1 MRRWWTAVA
10 VGGLALLALTGC
22 GAPAGLDA
30 DLTDD
35 WPALAAPQGFT
46 PAAGVCH
53 ADVQDVGY
61 LSGYRPVDCA
71 RPHRAET
78 MHVGTFIG
86 AQARRSTPPA
96 GGTPEMLAA
105 HTECD
110 REVRRAV
117 GADWRSGRLG
127 LAVVF
132 PSPAAWTGGARWF
145 RCDLT
150 EVASIDESR
159 AVART
164 GSLTGALTRDTDLRL
179 RCFEPKVSGDEVEAM
194 VPVSCTARHHA
205 EFVGVWPATDISYAQ
220 LNRGDDRVHK
230 GCMGVLAK
238 YTGVPN
244 DGNLRFRAGSI
255 FYHPLERQWRDGNRG
270 VQCFLWVGDRN
281 LTRSLKG
288 VGTRG
293 LPVR

>member
-22 GAPAGLDA
+22 GAPAGLDV

-35 WPALAAPQGFT
+35 WPALAAPQGFV

-71 RPHRAET
+71 QSHRAET
-78 MHVGTFIG
+78 MHVGTFAG
-86 AQARRSTPPA
+86 AEARRSTPPA
-96 GGTPEMLAA
+96 GGTPAMLAA
-105 HTECD
+105 RAECD
-110 REVRRAV
+110 RAVRRAV

-132 PSPAAWTGGARWF
+132 PSAAAWTGGARWF

-159 AVART
+159 AVPRT
-164 GSLTGALTRDTDLRL
+164 GSLKGALTRDTDLRL
-179 RCFEPKVSGDEVEAM
+179 RCFEPKVKGDEVEAM
-194 VPVSCTARHHA
+194 APVSCTARHHA
-205 EFVGVWPATDISYAQ
+205 EFVGVWAATDLSYAQ

-255 FYHPLERQWRDGNRG
+255 FYHPLEREWRDGNRG

>member
-10 VGGLALLALTGC
+10 AGGLALLALTGC

-35 WPALAAPQGFT
+35 WPALAAPQGFV
-46 PAAGVCH
+46 PAAGICH

-61 LSGYRPVDCA
+61 LSGYRPVECA
-71 RPHRAET
+71 RSHRAET
-78 MHVGTFIG
+78 MHVGTFTG
-86 AQARRSTPPA
+86 TEARRSTPPS
-96 GGTPEMLAA
+96 GGTPAMLAA
-105 HTECD
+105 RAECD

-159 AVART
+159 AVPRT
-164 GSLTGALTRDTDLRL
+164 GSLKGALTRDTGLRL
-179 RCFEPKVSGDEVEAM
+179 GCFEPKVSGDEVEAM
-194 VPVSCTARHHA
+194 APASCTARHHA
-205 EFVGVWPATDISYAQ
+205 EFVGVWPATDLSYAQ

-255 FYHPLERQWRDGNRG
+255 FYHPLEREWRDGNRG
-270 VQCFLWVGDRN
+270 VQCFLWVSDRN

-288 VGTRG
+288 VGTKG